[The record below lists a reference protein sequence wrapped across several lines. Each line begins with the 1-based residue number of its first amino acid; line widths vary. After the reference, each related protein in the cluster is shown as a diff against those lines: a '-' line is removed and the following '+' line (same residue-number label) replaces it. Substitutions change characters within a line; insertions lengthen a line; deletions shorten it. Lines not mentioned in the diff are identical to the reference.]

1 MTAPQFKTDRTVRL
15 YDLAKMDSAARARLM
30 VRSEEDLQGF
40 VDAVKP
46 IVADV
51 ASEGDAALIRCAQRF
66 DGAPQGFAEILTPPE
81 DFAWAEAHVSLEVT
95 AALKFAADNI
105 RRFHQAQMPEE
116 MWLKEMQPGV
126 FAGERWTP
134 IDSVACYVPRGKGS
148 FPSVALMTAIPAVVA
163 GVKRVI
169 MLTPPGPDGR
179 ADAATLIA
187 AKLAGVSEVYR
198 VGGAQAV
205 AAAAY
210 GTASVPRCL
219 KIVGPG
225 SPYLIAAKKLLAD
238 RIDPGMLAGPSEALV
253 LADDTADGRLA
264 ALDLLVEV
272 EHGPDSSG
280 FLVTPS
286 RAVAEAA
293 MKAIPGFFGKMS
305 EMRIDYTMTV
315 LSSERGGIVLTPD
328 IQSAYDF
335 VNDYAPEHLMIHAK
349 EPYAHLGHIR
359 NAGEILLGENSSNT
373 LANFVIGPNNVLPTS
388 GWAKTMSPLSVFDY
402 MKRATVA
409 HVTPVGYASLAKAAE
424 VLARY
429 EGFDAH
435 ANAVSETRA
444 EIMASRKG

>member
-1 MTAPQFKTDRTVRL
+1 MTTRAIRF
-15 YDLAKMDSAARARLM
+15 YELAKMGADARARLL
-30 VRSEEDLQGF
+30 VRSEENLDSF
-40 VDAVKP
+40 IDAVKP
-46 IVADV
+46 IIAEVA
-51 ASEGDAALIRCAQRF
+51 AEGDRALIRCAQRF
-66 DGAPQGFAEILTPPE
+66 DGAPAGFNAIRTPPE
-81 DFAWAEAHVSLEVT
+81 DFALARQTVSKDVI
-95 AALKFAADNI
+95 AALEFAADNI
-105 RRFHQAQMPEE
+105 RRYHQAQMPED
-116 MWLKEMQPGV
+116 MWLKEMRPGV
-126 FAGERWTP
+126 FAGERWSP
-134 IDSVACYVPRGKGS
+134 LDSVACYVPRGKGS

-163 GVKRVI
+163 GAKRVVI
-169 MLTPPGPDGR
+169 LTPAGADGR

-187 AKLAGVSEVYR
+187 AELAGVTEVYR

-210 GTASVPRCL
+210 GTESVPRCL

-238 RIDPGMLAGPSEALV
+238 RIDPGMLAGPSEALI
-253 LADDTADGRLA
+253 LADATADGRLA

-286 RAVAEAA
+286 RQVAEAA
-293 MKAIPGFFGKMS
+293 LAAIPGFFGEMS
-305 EMRIDYTMTV
+305 ETRIDYTLTV

-328 IQSAYDF
+328 LESAYDF
-335 VNDYAPEHLMIHAK
+335 VNDYAPEHLMIHAR
-349 EPYAHLGHIR
+349 EPYAHLGRIR
-359 NAGEILLGENSSNT
+359 NAGEILLGENTSNT

-409 HVTPVGYASLAKAAE
+409 QVTRAGYADLAKAAE
-424 VLARY
+424 TIARY

-435 ANAVSETRA
+435 ANAVSATRA
-444 EIMASRKG
+444 RIMAERKA

>member
-1 MTAPQFKTDRTVRL
+1 MPPSLTDRPIRFYEL
-15 YDLAKMDSAARARLM
+15 SKMDKAARARLL
-30 VRSEEDLQGF
+30 VRSEENLDTF
-40 VDAVKP
+40 IDAVKP
-46 IVADV
+46 IVAEI
-51 ASEGDAALIRCAQRF
+51 AAEGDAALIRCAKRF
-66 DGAPQGFAEILTPPE
+66 DGAPAGFNAIRTPAE
-81 DFAWAEAHVSLEVT
+81 DFVHARQQVSAEVI
-95 AALKFAADNI
+95 AALEFAADNI
-105 RRFHQAQMPEE
+105 RRYHQAQMPEE
-116 MWLKEMQPGV
+116 MWLKEMRPGV
-126 FAGERWTP
+126 FAGERWSP

-163 GVKRVI
+163 GAGRVI
-169 MLTPPGPDGR
+169 LLTPPGADGR
-179 ADAATLIA
+179 ADPATLIA
-187 AKLAGVSEVYR
+187 AELAGVTEVYR

-210 GTASVPRCL
+210 GTESVPRCL

-253 LADDTADGRLA
+253 LADETADGRLA

-286 RAVAEAA
+286 RQVAEDAL
-293 MKAIPGFFGKMS
+293 KAIPGFFGQMS
-305 EMRIDYTMTV
+305 ETRVDYTLTV
-315 LSSERGGIVLTPD
+315 LSSERGGIVLTQD
-328 IQSAYDF
+328 LQAAYDF

-349 EPYAHLGHIR
+349 EPYAHLGQIR

-409 HVTPVGYASLAKAAE
+409 QVTPAGYAGLAKAAE
-424 VLARY
+424 TLARY

-444 EIMASRKG
+444 KLMKDRKG

>member
-1 MTAPQFKTDRTVRL
+1 MTTRSVRF
-15 YDLAKMDSAARARLM
+15 YELAKMEAAARARLL
-30 VRSEEDLQGF
+30 VRSEENLDSF
-40 VDAVKP
+40 IDAVKP
-46 IVADV
+46 IIADV
-51 ASEGDAALIRCAQRF
+51 AAAGDKALIRCAQRF
-66 DGAPQGFAEILTPPE
+66 DGAPASFNAVRTPAE
-81 DFAWAEAHVSLEVT
+81 DFALARQTVSKDVI
-95 AALKFAADNI
+95 AALEFAADNI
-105 RRFHQAQMPEE
+105 RRYHQAQMPED
-116 MWLKEMQPGV
+116 MWLKEMRPGV
-126 FAGERWTP
+126 FAGERWSP
-134 IDSVACYVPRGKGS
+134 LDSVACYVPRGKGS

-163 GVKRVI
+163 GAKRVVI
-169 MLTPPGPDGR
+169 LTPAGADGR

-187 AKLAGVSEVYR
+187 AELAGVTEVYR

-205 AAAAY
+205 AAAAF
-210 GTASVPRCL
+210 GTESVPRCL

-238 RIDPGMLAGPSEALV
+238 RIDPGMLAGPSEALI
-253 LADDTADGRLA
+253 LADETADGRLA

-293 MKAIPGFFGKMS
+293 LAAIPGFFGQMS
-305 EMRIDYTMTV
+305 ETRIDYTMTV

-328 IQSAYDF
+328 IDSAYDF
-335 VNDYAPEHLMIHAK
+335 VNDYAPEHLMIHAR
-349 EPYAHLGHIR
+349 EPYAHLGKIR
-359 NAGEILLGENSSNT
+359 NAGEILLGENTSNT

-409 HVTPVGYASLAKAAE
+409 QVTPAGYAGLAQAAE
-424 VLARY
+424 TLARY

-435 ANAVSETRA
+435 ANAVSATRA
-444 EIMASRKG
+444 KIMAERKA

>member
-1 MTAPQFKTDRTVRL
+1 MPNRPIRF
-15 YDLAKMDSAARARLM
+15 YELAKMDDAARARLL
-30 VRSEEDLQGF
+30 VRSEENLDTF
-40 VDAVKP
+40 IEAVKP
-46 IVADV
+46 IVAAV
-51 ASEGDAALIRCAQRF
+51 AEEGDAALIRCAKRF
-66 DGAPQGFAEILTPPE
+66 DGAPAGFAAIRTPEE
-81 DFAWAEAHVSLEVT
+81 DFAWARRTVARDVIEALE
-95 AALKFAADNI
+95 FAADNI
-105 RRFHQAQMPEE
+105 RRYHQAQMPED
-116 MWLKEMQPGV
+116 MWLKEMRPGV
-126 FAGERWTP
+126 FAGERWSP
-134 IDSVACYVPRGKGS
+134 LDSVACYVPRGKGS
-148 FPSVALMTAIPAVVA
+148 FPSVALMTAIPAIVA
-163 GVKRVI
+163 GAKRVVI
-169 MLTPPGPDGR
+169 LTPPGADGR

-187 AKLAGVSEVYR
+187 AELSGVKEVYR

-210 GTASVPRCL
+210 GTESVPRCL

-253 LADDTADGRLA
+253 LADNTADGRLA

-286 RAVAEAA
+286 RQVAEDALQ
-293 MKAIPGFFGKMS
+293 AIPGFFGNMS
-305 EMRIDYTMTV
+305 ETRIDYTMTV
-315 LSSERGGIVLTPD
+315 LSSDRGGIVLTSD
-328 IQSAYDF
+328 IESAYDF

-349 EPYAHLGHIR
+349 EPYAHLDHIR
-359 NAGEILLGENSSNT
+359 NAGEILLGEMSSNT

-409 HVTPVGYASLAKAAE
+409 QVTPAGYAGLAKAAE
-424 VLARY
+424 TLARY

-435 ANAVSETRA
+435 ANAVSATRDRILA
-444 EIMASRKG
+444 ERKR

>member
-1 MTAPQFKTDRTVRL
+1 MTDRIVRF
-15 YDLAKMDSAARARLM
+15 YDLARMDATARARLL

-40 VDAVKP
+40 LDAVKP
-46 IVADV
+46 IVAAV
-51 ASEGDAALIRCAQRF
+51 ASEGDAALIRYAQRF
-66 DGAPQGFAEILTPPE
+66 DGAPR
-81 DFAWAEAHVSLEVT
+81 DFARIVTPEADFEWAYGHVSAEVID
-95 AALKFAADNI
+95 ALKFAAGNI
-105 RRFHQAQMPEE
+105 RHFHEAQRPEE
-116 MWLKEMQPGV
+116 MWLQEMRPGV
-126 FAGERWTP
+126 FAGERWSP

-169 MLTPPGPDGR
+169 LLTPPGSDGR

-187 AKLAGVSEVYR
+187 ARLAGVSEVYR

-238 RIDPGMLAGPSEALV
+238 RIDPGMHAGPSEALI
-253 LADDTADGRLA
+253 LADATADGRLA

-286 RAVAEAA
+286 RDVAEAA
-293 MKAIPGFFGKMS
+293 RQAIPGFFGKMS
-305 EMRIDYTMTV
+305 ATRIDYAMTV
-315 LSSERGGIVLTPD
+315 LSSGRGGIVLTPD

-349 EPYAHLGHIR
+349 EPYAHLGAIR

-409 HVTPVGYASLAKAAE
+409 HVTPTGYAGLARAAE

-435 ANAVSETRA
+435 ANAVSETRTQ
-444 EIMASRKG
+444 IMASRKG